1 MPIEGTPH
9 NDRDFTN
16 MQMDVFDRVLRIHA
30 ANVSHRPA
38 GCIEIDTEGENGRNA
53 PEHTARRA
61 PEVESSRCAGHA
73 APSMHG
79 GVGPLITSAG
89 PHDLTIGHIHGLTPS
104 SSHAIEFRF
113 FQLRLVII
121 LTPPLS

>member
-9 NDRDFTN
+9 NDCDFTN
-16 MQMDVFDRVLRIHA
+16 MQMDVFDRVLRIRA

-38 GCIEIDTEGENGRNA
+38 GCIEIDTKGENGRNA

-61 PEVESSRCAGHA
+61 PEVESSRCADHA

-79 GVGPLITSAG
+79 GVGPQ
-89 PHDLTIGHIHGLTPS
+89 GLTTSPS
-104 SSHAIEFRF
+104 GLFTDSP
-113 FQLRLVII
+113 LRLAKR
-121 LTPPLS
+121 SSFGFFGYG